1 MRFRVGLA
9 QIAQRLG
16 DVEHNLQ
23 RHLTLVE
30 QARAQ
35 GVDLLLFPEL
45 SLTGYNLKDLVP
57 SVAIRPSADD
67 PIFQQLLAA
76 SAEDDLGGRLSRGAI
91 DLVVGF
97 IEESERHVFYNS
109 AAYIS
114 AGRLV
119 HLYRKVYLPTY
130 GLFDEARFWGSGDR
144 LRAFD
149 TRFGRMALL
158 ICRDVW
164 HLSTSYIAVMDG
176 ADTILAISAAPGW
189 GAQEGQDRLSRAQ
202 SWERL
207 IRCLAQF
214 LTCYYFYCN
223 RVGWEDGVPFF
234 GGSIAVA
241 PGGRLL
247 AQAPDLEEALIT
259 ATWDTATLRR
269 VRTQSTFL
277 RDERL
282 DLTLRELQRI
292 AQERFPL

>member
-9 QIAQRLG
+9 QTAPRLG
-16 DVEHNLQ
+16 DVAHNLQ
-23 RHLTLVE
+23 RHLALAE
-30 QARAQ
+30 EAKAQ

-45 SLTGYNLKDLVP
+45 GLTGYTLKDLVP
-57 SVAIRPSADD
+57 SVALRPTADD
-67 PIFQQLLAA
+67 PLFQQLLAA
-76 SAEDDLGGRLSRGAI
+76 SESI

-109 AAYIS
+109 AAYLS

-130 GLFDEARFWGSGDR
+130 GLFDEGRFWGSGDR
-144 LRAFD
+144 LCAFD

-164 HLSTSYIAVMDG
+164 HLSASYLAVMDG

-189 GAQEGQDRLSRAQ
+189 GVQEGQERLSRAQ

-223 RVGWEDGVPFF
+223 RVGCEDGVFFF

-247 AQAPDLEEALIT
+247 AQAPDLEEAMVT
-259 ATWDTATLRR
+259 ATWDAATLRR
-269 VRTQSTFL
+269 VRSQSTFL

-282 DLTLRELQRI
+282 EITLRELQRI
-292 AQERFPL
+292 AQERLQP

>member
-1 MRFRVGLA
+1 VRFQVGLA
-9 QIAQRLG
+9 QMAPRLG
-16 DVEHNLQ
+16 DVTHNLQ
-23 RHLTLVE
+23 RHLALVE
-30 QARAQ
+30 EAKAQ

-45 SLTGYNLKDLVP
+45 GLTGYTLKDLVP
-57 SVAIRPSADD
+57 SVALRPTADD
-67 PIFQQLLAA
+67 PVFQQLLVA
-76 SAEDDLGGRLSRGAI
+76 SEGM

-109 AAYIS
+109 AAYLS

-130 GLFDEARFWGSGDR
+130 GLFDEGRFWGSGDR

-164 HLSTSYIAVMDG
+164 HLSASYLAVMDG

-189 GAQEGQDRLSRAQ
+189 GVEDGQDRLTRAQ

-223 RVGWEDGVPFF
+223 RVGCEDGVPFF
-234 GGSIAVA
+234 GGSLAVA

-247 AQAPDLEEALIT
+247 AQAPDLEEVLII

-269 VRTQSTFL
+269 VRSQSTFL

-292 AQERFPL
+292 AQERLQP

>member
-9 QIAQRLG
+9 QIAPRLG

-23 RHLTLVE
+23 RHLALVE
-30 QARAQ
+30 EAKAQ

-67 PIFQQLLAA
+67 PLFQQLLAA
-76 SAEDDLGGRLSRGAI
+76 SMGV

-97 IEESERHVFYNS
+97 IEESERHVFYNA

-114 AGRLV
+114 AGRLL

-164 HLSTSYIAVMDG
+164 HLSASYLAVMDG

-269 VRTQSTFL
+269 VRSQSTFL

-292 AQERFPL
+292 AQERLQL

>member
-1 MRFRVGLA
+1 VRFQVGLA
-9 QIAQRLG
+9 QMAPRLG
-16 DVEHNLQ
+16 DVTHNLQ
-23 RHLTLVE
+23 RHLALVE
-30 QARAQ
+30 EAKAQ

-45 SLTGYNLKDLVP
+45 GLTGYTLKDLVP
-57 SVAIRPSADD
+57 SVALRPTADD
-67 PIFQQLLAA
+67 PVFQQLLVA
-76 SAEDDLGGRLSRGAI
+76 SEGM

-109 AAYIS
+109 AAYLS

-130 GLFDEARFWGSGDR
+130 GLFDEGRFWGSGDR

-164 HLSTSYIAVMDG
+164 HLSASYLAVMDG

-189 GAQEGQDRLSRAQ
+189 GVQEGQDRLSRAQ

-223 RVGWEDGVPFF
+223 RVGCEDGVSFF

-247 AQAPDLEEALIT
+247 AQAPDLEEALII

-269 VRTQSTFL
+269 VRSQSTFL

-292 AQERFPL
+292 AQERLQP

>member
-1 MRFRVGLA
+1 MRFQVGLA
-9 QIAQRLG
+9 QMAPRLG
-16 DVEHNLQ
+16 DVAHNLQ
-23 RHLTLVE
+23 RHLALVE
-30 QARAQ
+30 EAKSQ

-45 SLTGYNLKDLVP
+45 GLTGYSLKDLVP
-57 SVAIRPSADD
+57 SVAIRPTDDD
-67 PIFQQLLAA
+67 PVFKKLLAA
-76 SAEDDLGGRLSRGAI
+76 SQEI

-97 IEESERHVFYNS
+97 IEESERHVFYNA
-109 AAYIS
+109 AAYLS

-130 GLFDEARFWGSGDR
+130 GLFDEGRFWGSGDR

-164 HLSTSYIAVMDG
+164 HLSASYLAVMDG
-176 ADTILAISAAPGW
+176 ADTILAISAGPGW
-189 GAQEGQDRLSRAQ
+189 GVQEGQDRLSRAQ

-223 RVGWEDGVPFF
+223 RVGCEDGVSFF

-269 VRTQSTFL
+269 VRSQSTFL

-292 AQERFPL
+292 AQERSK

>member
-1 MRFRVGLA
+1 MRFQVGLA
-9 QIAQRLG
+9 QMAPRLG
-16 DVEHNLQ
+16 DVAHNLQ
-23 RHLTLVE
+23 RHLALVE
-30 QARAQ
+30 EAKSQ

-45 SLTGYNLKDLVP
+45 GLTGYSLKDLVP
-57 SVAIRPSADD
+57 SVAIRPTDDD

-76 SAEDDLGGRLSRGAI
+76 SQEI

-97 IEESERHVFYNS
+97 IEESERHVFYNA
-109 AAYIS
+109 AAYLS

-130 GLFDEARFWGSGDR
+130 GLFDEGRFWGSGDR

-164 HLSTSYIAVMDG
+164 HLSASYLAVMDG
-176 ADTILAISAAPGW
+176 ADTILAISAGPGW
-189 GAQEGQDRLSRAQ
+189 GVQEGQDRLSRAQ

-214 LTCYYFYCN
+214 LTCYYFDCN
-223 RVGWEDGVPFF
+223 RVGCEDGVSFF

-247 AQAPDLEEALIT
+247 AQAPDLEEAMVT
-259 ATWDTATLRR
+259 ATWDAATLRR
-269 VRTQSTFL
+269 GRSQSTFL

-282 DLTLRELQRI
+282 EITLRELQRI
-292 AQERFPL
+292 ARERYQ